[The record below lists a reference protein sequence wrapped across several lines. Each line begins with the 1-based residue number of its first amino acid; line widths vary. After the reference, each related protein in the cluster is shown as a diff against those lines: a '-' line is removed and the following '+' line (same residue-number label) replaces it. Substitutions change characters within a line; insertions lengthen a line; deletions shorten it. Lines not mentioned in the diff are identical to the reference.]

1 MEMLY
6 LGMESRLPSLGN
18 TFLNFFMPI
27 TQAERPL
34 RCNSAPPYISLRSC
48 DSSSSKRSALSGD
61 LDRDALSTGEETCIV
76 HDSDTANNIDAS
88 EYRVGAVSQDA
99 STYKKDVAS
108 SSCLDDGDIVSW
120 RGPDSW
126 SWNAQ
131 ASECISLSGGRGDV
145 GLPTQITGVA
155 VDAEGSRPADGIE
168 SATEPFARA
177 LSAAPTTLIIQN
189 LPYRLLQTQLADE
202 IDRSGFL
209 GKYDFLYMPSEYSTG
224 RGKGFAFVNF
234 TSPGAA
240 EAFTRAWCRSCRFPS
255 RSSNVLSIAVA
266 RLQGRAANMARWVK
280 PKMCRIRNPTFRPIC
295 PPEGLGQ
302 LSAVAPAAWPLP
314 CAPPQAPQI
323 GCPALSFGRPTTAA
337 FAMVPRAWAPAA
349 AAARVMAPAQ
359 SDGMDGTG
367 EHLLGGV
374 GGVCTSAPPGEDT
387 DIIGKWCMIHD
398 LVVNPD
404 FNGAWCHVESFD
416 TSMQRYTVR
425 VLTMTSAPMRAK
437 LRREHLSM
445 AS

>member
-1 MEMLY
+1 ME
-6 LGMESRLPSLGN
+6 GRLQPLGN
-18 TFLNFFMPI
+18 TFLNFYVPVAQ
-27 TQAERPL
+27 TERPV
-34 RCNSAPPYISLRSC
+34 RSNSAPPYISLRSFN
-48 DSSSSKRSALSGD
+48 SSSESAVYDDYVDRNALSAGED
-61 LDRDALSTGEETCIV
+61 TCVVHNIDGATHTHENEDAV
-76 HDSDTANNIDAS
+76 DWDSEDTAP
-88 EYRVGAVSQDA
+88 
-99 STYKKDVAS
+99 
-108 SSCLDDGDIVSW
+108 SCKREAALLSCPD
-120 RGPDSW
+120 GPDNNDDVPWSGPGSW
-126 SWNAQ
+126 SQTAK
-131 ASECISLSGGRGDV
+131 AGERTGSSGDDSGSSPQFAGV
-145 GLPTQITGVA
+145 GIV
-155 VDAEGSRPADGIE
+155 AEGSRPAGAIE
-168 SATEPFARA
+168 SATAPFARTA
-177 LSAAPTTLIIQN
+177 SATPTTLMIQN
-189 LPYRLLQTQLADE
+189 LPHRLLQSELADE
-202 IDRSGFL
+202 IDRSGFR
-209 GKYDFLYMPSEYSTG
+209 GHYDFLYMPSEYSTG